1 MHRKKRLLQKKAL
14 HKVKTSRYAR
24 NPRIHG
30 GFFVPNLSK
39 QATIYAM
46 RLNPFRSSRKSSSSW
61 LKRETK
67 LAITGVVLIVFSLI
81 AFLSF
86 FSAAGPSGNIILFAL
101 RRLFGILGYVVPFC
115 LAYWGWYLLRSHEE
129 PMPRLRIV
137 GIALLAAGIL
147 GLFHIIGISQ
157 EDAYQIALDGRGG
170 GLIGF
175 FLSFP
180 MGRLFSSFASA
191 LIFLSACIVGIFLSF
206 NISPSDVK
214 QWLLL
219 LLPNKSEGDGD
230 DDSEDEEDDEEESR
244 GPLPLF
250 RVSRRV
256 ASAPAT
262 DPQQMKLE
270 ADQRRQEEEQKER
283 LRAQLRAANKQY
295 VPPSLDILHSSV
307 SKPDS
312 GNIDANK
319 QKIQST
325 LEKFGI
331 AVTMGKVSVGPT
343 VAQYTLRPEEG
354 VKIVRITALQN
365 DLALALAAHPI
376 RIEAPIPNTNMVGI
390 EIPNKDVSLVRL
402 KDLLADKGFQK
413 APSPLTIVMGK
424 DVTGSAQV
432 ATIESM
438 PHLLIAGATGSGKSI
453 FINTLI
459 LSLLYRNSP
468 AVVRMILV
476 DPKRVELSL
485 YNGIPHLL
493 TPVITEPDKTVNA
506 LKWAVKEMDRRYR
519 LLAESGSRNLP
530 SFNANHPDEAMPL
543 IVIVIDELADLM
555 ATHAR
560 DVEGMIV
567 RLAQMARAIGIH
579 LVLATQ
585 RPSVNVITGLIKANV
600 PARVAFNVASQI
612 DSRTILDGGG
622 AEKLLGS
629 GDMLYL
635 PGDRAK
641 PVRLQGG
648 FISEDEVRQVVKDLK
663 EKNPTEAQF
672 DDSIVTPQHGGS
684 GEAGDAADDVLFE
697 EAKRIV
703 TESGKAS
710 ASLLQRRLRVGYS
723 RAARLLDM
731 LEDNGVIGAQEGNR
745 PREVYAPVDEGY
757 GEPVASRSV
766 EEEEPEE
773 QFEPE
778 EETGDEDQ
786 W

>member
-1 MHRKKRLLQKKAL
+1 
-14 HKVKTSRYAR
+14 
-24 NPRIHG
+24 
-30 GFFVPNLSK
+30 
-39 QATIYAM
+39 M
-46 RLNPFRSSRKSSSSW
+46 RLNPFRSSRKKASPW
-61 LKRETK
+61 LKPAVRR
-67 LAITGVVLIVFSLI
+67 AVIGVILIVFSII
-81 AFLSF
+81 AVLSF
-86 FSAAGPSGNIILFAL
+86 FSAAGPSGNVILFSL
-101 RRLFGILGYVVPFC
+101 LRLFGRLGYLVPFGLSILG
-115 LAYWGWYLLRSHEE
+115 WKLLRSGDER
-129 PMPRLRIV
+129 MPRSRVV
-137 GIALLAAGIL
+137 GIFLLLVGLLGI
-147 GLFHIIGISQ
+147 FHVVGIPL
-157 EDAYQIALDGRGG
+157 EDAYQSALDGKGG
-170 GLIGF
+170 GLVGF

-180 MGRLFSSFASA
+180 MSRLFSSIAST
-191 LIFLSACIVGIFLSF
+191 LIFIAAFVVGVFLSF
-206 NISPSDVK
+206 NLSPIDAKDWMLSLWPKKGEVE
-214 QWLLL
+214 
-219 LLPNKSEGDGD
+219 EGQEALEEDGD
-230 DDSEDEEDDEEESR
+230 VQDTAT
-244 GPLPLF
+244 GTLPLF
-250 RVSRRV
+250 RISRKVS
-256 ASAPAT
+256 STAPA
-262 DPQQMKLE
+262 DPNQLKLE
-270 ADQRRQEEEQKER
+270 AAQREKEEEQKER
-283 LRAQLRAANKQY
+283 MRAQVKAANKKY
-295 VPPSLDILHSSV
+295 IPPSLDILHSSI

-312 GNIDANK
+312 GNIEVNK
-319 QKIQST
+319 LLIKTT

-331 AVTMGKVSVGPT
+331 NVTMGKVSVGPT
-343 VAQYTLRPEEG
+343 VAQYTLRPDEG

-365 DLALALAAHPI
+365 DLSLALAAHPI
-376 RIEAPIPNTNMVGI
+376 RIEAPIPNTNLVGI

-402 KDLLADKGFQK
+402 KDLLASKEFQK
-413 APSPLTIVMGK
+413 APSPLTIVLGK
-424 DVTGSAQV
+424 DVAGKSQV
-432 ATIESM
+432 GTIESM

-468 AVVRMILV
+468 ALVRMILV

-493 TPVITEPDKTVNA
+493 TPVIMEPDKTINA

-530 SFNANHPDEAMPL
+530 SFNANNPDEAMPL

-555 ATHAR
+555 ATHSR

-600 PARVAFNVASQI
+600 PARIAFNVASQI

-648 FISEDEVRQVVKDLK
+648 FISEEEVRQVVQDIQN
-663 EKNPTEAQF
+663 KNQIETEF
-672 DDSIVTPQHGGS
+672 DAAITSPSSGS
-684 GEAGDAADDVLFE
+684 GRGEAGEAGDDVLFE
-697 EAKRIV
+697 EAKKIV
-703 TESGKAS
+703 IDSGKAS

-731 LEDNGVIGAQEGNR
+731 LEEYGVISPQEGNK
-745 PREVYAPVDEGY
+745 PREIFRQSADQDGFGGVVPNFH
-757 GEPVASRSV
+757 EPSL
-766 EEEEPEE
+766 EEEAEPRISKSQEE
-773 QFEPE
+773 DP
-778 EETGDEDQ
+778 

>member
-1 MHRKKRLLQKKAL
+1 MDNDYLY
-14 HKVKTSRYAR
+14 SYAR
-24 NPRIHG
+24 VERFSLPGLFFMPKSPKYAIINP
-30 GFFVPNLSK
+30 
-39 QATIYAM
+39 M
-46 RLNPFRSSRKSSSSW
+46 RFNPFGSSRKKGTSW
-61 LKRETK
+61 LKPETK
-67 LAITGVVLIVFSLI
+67 RATVGILLIAFSII

-86 FSAAGPSGNIILFAL
+86 FSAAGPSGNVILFSL
-101 RRLFGILGYVVPFC
+101 RRLFGVLGYLVPFG
-115 LAYWGWYLLRSHEE
+115 LIALGWKLLRTSSE
-129 PMPRLRIV
+129 PMPRIRIV
-137 GIALLAAGIL
+137 GIFLLIAGLL
-147 GLFHIIGISQ
+147 GIFHVVGIPL
-157 EDAYQIALDGRGG
+157 EDAYQTALDGRGG

-175 FLSFP
+175 LLSFP
-180 MGRLFSSFASA
+180 MGRLFSGLASSF
-191 LIFLSACIVGIFLSF
+191 IFITAFVVGIFLSF
-206 NISPSDVK
+206 NLSPSDVK
-214 QWLLL
+214 EYALSLW
-219 LLPNKSEGDGD
+219 PGKVDGEETEE
-230 DDSEDEEDDEEESR
+230 DDSEEESEAQDNAP
-244 GPLPLF
+244 GTLPLF
-250 RVSRRV
+250 RISRKV
-256 ASAPAT
+256 ASTAPT
-262 DPQQMKLE
+262 DPNQLRLE
-270 ADQRRQEEEQKER
+270 AEQRAKEEEQKER
-283 LRAQLRAANKQY
+283 MRAQVKAANKKY
-295 VPPSLDILHSSV
+295 VPPSLDILHSSI

-312 GNIDANK
+312 GNIEANK
-319 QKIQST
+319 QQIKMT

-331 AVTMGKVSVGPT
+331 NVTMGKVSVGPT
-343 VAQYTLRPEEG
+343 VAQYTLRPEDG
-354 VKIVRITALQN
+354 VKIARITALQN

-376 RIEAPIPNTNMVGI
+376 RIEAPIPNTNLVGI

-402 KDLLADKGFQK
+402 KDLLASKEFQK
-413 APSPLTIVMGK
+413 APSPLTIVLGK
-424 DVTGSAQV
+424 DVAGKSQV
-432 ATIESM
+432 GTIGSM

-468 AVVRMILV
+468 ALVRMILV

-530 SFNANHPDEAMPL
+530 SFNANNPDEAMPL

-600 PARVAFNVASQI
+600 PARIAFNVASQI

-629 GDMLYL
+629 GDMLFL
-635 PGDRAK
+635 PGDRAT

-648 FISEDEVRQVVKDLK
+648 FISEEEVRQVVEDLK
-663 EKNPTEAQF
+663 EKNPMDTDF
-672 DDSIVTPQHGGS
+672 DDAIVSPAAGS
-684 GEAGDAADDVLFE
+684 GRGEAGEAGDDVLFE

-703 TESGKAS
+703 MESGKAS

-731 LEDNGVIGAQEGNR
+731 LEEYGVISPQEGNK
-745 PREVYAPVDEGY
+745 PREIFRQSADQDGFGGVVPNFH
-757 GEPVASRSV
+757 EPS
-766 EEEEPEE
+766 EEEKSAGES
-773 QFEPE
+773 
-778 EETGDEDQ
+778 GDDEK

>member
-1 MHRKKRLLQKKAL
+1 
-14 HKVKTSRYAR
+14 
-24 NPRIHG
+24 
-30 GFFVPNLSK
+30 
-39 QATIYAM
+39 M
-46 RLNPFRSSRKSSSSW
+46 RLNPFRSSRGKSSSW
-61 LKRETK
+61 LKPQAKRA
-67 LAITGVVLIVFSLI
+67 AIGVILIVFSVI
-81 AFLSF
+81 SFLSF
-86 FSAAGPSGNIILFAL
+86 FSAAGPSGNFILSAL
-101 RRLFGILGYVVPFC
+101 RLLFGVLGYLVPFC
-115 LAYWGWYLLRSHEE
+115 LAYTGWKLLHAQEE
-129 PMPRLRIV
+129 PMERIRIV
-137 GIALLAAGIL
+137 GILLLVVGL
-147 GLFHIIGISQ
+147 VGLFHVVGIPA
-157 EDAYQIALDGRGG
+157 EDAYQVALDGRGG

-175 FLSFP
+175 VLSFP
-180 MGRLFSSFASA
+180 MSRMFSGIASS
-191 LIFLSACIVGIFLSF
+191 LIFLAAFIVGIFLSF
-206 NISPSDVK
+206 NLSPGDVK
-214 QWLLL
+214 QYLLSL
-219 LLPNKSEGDGD
+219 WPQGGEEGED
-230 DDSEDEEDDEEESR
+230 DVVDEESADDESSS
-244 GPLPLF
+244 PLPLF
-250 RVSRRV
+250 RVSRKIS
-256 ASAPAT
+256 SAAAA
-262 DPQQMKLE
+262 DPNQLKLE
-270 ADQRRQEEEQKER
+270 EEQRAKEEEQKER
-283 LRAQLRAANKQY
+283 LRAQMRSANKKY
-295 VPPSLDILHSSV
+295 VPPSLDILHSSI

-312 GNIDANK
+312 GNVEANK
-319 QKIQST
+319 QKIKTT

-331 AVTMGKVSVGPT
+331 TVTMGKVSVGPT
-343 VAQYTLRPEEG
+343 VAQYTLRPDEG
-354 VKIVRITALQN
+354 VKLARITALQN

-402 KDLLADKGFQK
+402 KDLLASKSFQK
-413 APSPLTIVMGK
+413 APSPLTIVLGK
-424 DVTGSAQV
+424 DVAGAAQV
-432 ATIESM
+432 GTIESM

-468 AVVRMILV
+468 SLVRMILV

-493 TPVITEPDKTVNA
+493 TPVITEPEKTINA

-530 SFNANHPDEAMPL
+530 SFNANNPDEAMPL

-612 DSRTILDGGG
+612 DSRTILDAGG

-641 PVRLQGG
+641 PIRLQGG
-648 FISEDEVRQVVKDLK
+648 FVSEDEVRQVVNELK
-663 EKNPTEAQF
+663 ENNPIDVEF
-672 DDSIVTPQHGGS
+672 DETIVSPAHTGS
-684 GEAGDAADDVLFE
+684 GEAGDAGDDVLFE
-697 EAKRIV
+697 EAKRVVI
-703 TESGKAS
+703 ESGKAS

-731 LEDNGVIGAQEGNR
+731 LEEYGVIGAQEGNK
-745 PREVYAPVDEGY
+745 PREVLMASSEGFGDATGSVPIETDEEDMRQERQAE
-757 GEPVASRSV
+757 GE
-766 EEEEPEE
+766 
-773 QFEPE
+773 F
-778 EETGDEDQ
+778 GDDAR

>member
-1 MHRKKRLLQKKAL
+1 
-14 HKVKTSRYAR
+14 
-24 NPRIHG
+24 
-30 GFFVPNLSK
+30 
-39 QATIYAM
+39 M
-46 RLNPFRSSRKSSSSW
+46 RLNPFASSRKKSSPW
-61 LKRETK
+61 LKGETK
-67 LAITGVVLIVFSLI
+67 RAITGVVLIAFSVI
-81 AFLSF
+81 AFMSF
-86 FSAAGPSGNIILFAL
+86 FSAAGPSGNVILLFL
-101 RRLFGILGYVVPFC
+101 RRLFGVLGYLVPFG
-115 LAYWGWYLLRSHEE
+115 LTALGWKLLRVSSE
-129 PMPRLRIV
+129 PMPRSRIV
-137 GIALLAAGIL
+137 GIFLLIAGLL
-147 GLFHIIGISQ
+147 GIFHVVGIPL
-157 EDAYQIALDGRGG
+157 EDAYDAALEGRGG
-170 GLIGF
+170 GLLGF

-180 MGRLFSSFASA
+180 MGRLFSGLASS
-191 LIFLSACIVGIFLSF
+191 LIFITAFVVGVFLSF
-206 NISPSDVK
+206 NLSPHDVK
-214 QWLLL
+214 EWALSLWPSGEVGEEGEEGL
-219 LLPNKSEGDGD
+219 EGD
-230 DDSEDEEDDEEESR
+230 SETEDAAP
-244 GPLPLF
+244 GTLPLF
-250 RVSRRV
+250 RISRKV
-256 ASAPAT
+256 ASTAPV
-262 DPQQMKLE
+262 DPNQLKLDE
-270 ADQRRQEEEQKER
+270 EQRAKEEEQKER
-283 LRAQLRAANKQY
+283 MRAQVKAANKKY
-295 VPPSLDILHSSV
+295 VPPSLDILHSSI

-312 GNIDANK
+312 GNIEANK
-319 QKIQST
+319 QQIKTT

-331 AVTMGKVSVGPT
+331 NVTMGKVSVGPT
-343 VAQYTLRPEEG
+343 VAQYTLRPEDG

-376 RIEAPIPNTNMVGI
+376 RIEAPIPNTNLVGI

-402 KDLLADKGFQK
+402 KDLLASKEFQK
-413 APSPLTIVMGK
+413 APSPLTIVLGK
-424 DVTGSAQV
+424 DVAGRSQV
-432 ATIESM
+432 GTIGSM

-468 AVVRMILV
+468 ALVRMILV

-530 SFNANHPDEAMPL
+530 SFNANNPDEAMPL

-600 PARVAFNVASQI
+600 PARIAFNVASQI

-629 GDMLYL
+629 GDMLFL
-635 PGDRAK
+635 PGDRAT

-648 FISEDEVRQVVKDLK
+648 FISEEEVRQVVEDLK
-663 EKNPTEAQF
+663 EKNPTDMDF
-672 DDSIVTPQHGGS
+672 DDSIISSSAGAGR
-684 GEAGDAADDVLFE
+684 GEAGDAGDDVLFE

-703 TESGKAS
+703 MDSGKAS

-731 LEDNGVIGAQEGNR
+731 LEEYGVISPQEGNK
-745 PREVYAPVDEGY
+745 PREIFRQSADQDGFGGAIPNFHEG
-757 GEPVASRSV
+757 
-766 EEEEPEE
+766 EEESAAGESGE
-773 QFEPE
+773 QK
-778 EETGDEDQ
+778 

>member
-1 MHRKKRLLQKKAL
+1 M
-14 HKVKTSRYAR
+14 
-24 NPRIHG
+24 
-30 GFFVPNLSK
+30 
-39 QATIYAM
+39 
-46 RLNPFRSSRKSSSSW
+46 
-61 LKRETK
+61 
-67 LAITGVVLIVFSLI
+67 GVILIAFSII

-86 FSAAGPSGNIILFAL
+86 FKAAGPSGIFILLLL
-101 RRLFGILGYVVPFC
+101 RRLFGILGYIAPFVFIYMGIS
-115 LAYWGWYLLRSHEE
+115 LVRSREE
-129 PMPRLRIV
+129 PMPRIQKVGVLLLIAGVLGVFHVV
-137 GIALLAAGIL
+137 GIPV
-147 GLFHIIGISQ
+147 
-157 EDAYQIALDGRGG
+157 EDAYQVADEGRGG
-170 GLIGF
+170 GMIGF
-175 FLSFP
+175 LLAYPIS
-180 MGRLFSSFASA
+180 RAFSSIASS
-191 LIFLSACIVGIFLSF
+191 LIFLCAMGVGIFLTF
-206 NISPSDVK
+206 NISPSDVR
-214 QWLLL
+214 QYFASLWPIRRLA
-219 LLPNKSEGDGD
+219 EGEGEEGAL
-230 DDSEDEEDDEEESR
+230 DSESEDTFTQDTSKS
-244 GPLPLF
+244 PLPLF
-250 RVSRRV
+250 RVSRKV
-256 ASAPAT
+256 ASSAST
-262 DPQQMKLE
+262 DPAQLKLE
-270 ADQRRQEEEQKER
+270 AEQRAKEEDQKER
-283 LRAQLRAANKQY
+283 MRAQVRSANKKY
-295 VPPSLDILHSSV
+295 VPPSLDILHSSI

-312 GNIDANK
+312 GNVEANK
-319 QKIQST
+319 QKIQTT

-331 AVTMGKVSVGPT
+331 MVTMGKVSVGPT
-343 VAQYTLRPEEG
+343 VAQYTLRPDEG
-354 VKIVRITALQN
+354 VKLARITALQN

-402 KDLLADKGFQK
+402 KELLASKEFRQ
-413 APSPLTIVMGK
+413 APSPLTIVLGK
-424 DVTGSAQV
+424 DVAGQSQV
-432 ATIESM
+432 GTIESM

-468 AVVRMILV
+468 ALVRMILV

-530 SFNANHPDEAMPL
+530 SFNANNPDDAMPL

-555 ATHAR
+555 ATSAR

-600 PARVAFNVASQI
+600 PTRVAFNVASQI
-612 DSRTILDGGG
+612 DSRTILDAAG

-648 FISEDEVRQVVKDLK
+648 FISEEEVRQVVQDIRD
-663 EKNPTEAQF
+663 KNPIDPGH
-672 DDSIVTPQHGGS
+672 DDSIITPAHTGS
-684 GEAGDAADDVLFE
+684 NEAGDAGDDVLFE

-703 TESGKAS
+703 IESGKAS

-731 LEDNGVIGAQEGNR
+731 LEEYGVIGMQEGNK
-745 PREVYAPVDEGY
+745 PRDILMMSDEGF
-757 GEPVASRSV
+757 GDTLQENRVAPLEV
-766 EEEEPEE
+766 AEEESSKP
-773 QFEPE
+773 QSP
-778 EETGDEDQ
+778 

>member
-1 MHRKKRLLQKKAL
+1 MPKSPK
-14 HKVKTSRYAR
+14 YDII
-24 NPRIHG
+24 NP
-30 GFFVPNLSK
+30 
-39 QATIYAM
+39 M
-46 RLNPFRSSRKSSSSW
+46 RLNPFGSSRKKSTPW
-61 LKRETK
+61 LKPEAKRATS
-67 LAITGVVLIVFSLI
+67 GIVLI
-81 AFLSF
+81 AFSIIALLSF
-86 FSAAGPSGNIILFAL
+86 FSAAGPSGNVILFSL
-101 RRLFGILGYVVPFC
+101 RRLFGVLGYLVPFG
-115 LAYWGWYLLRSHEE
+115 LSALGWKLLRTSSE
-129 PMPRLRIV
+129 PMPRIRIV
-137 GIALLAAGIL
+137 GIFLLLAGLLGI
-147 GLFHIIGISQ
+147 FHVVGIPL
-157 EDAYQIALDGRGG
+157 EDAYQTALDGRGG
-170 GLIGF
+170 GLVGF
-175 FLSFP
+175 LLSFP
-180 MGRLFSSFASA
+180 MSRLFSGLASSF
-191 LIFLSACIVGIFLSF
+191 IFITAFVVGIFLSF
-206 NISPSDVK
+206 NLSPSEVK
-214 QWLLL
+214 EWALSLW
-219 LLPNKSEGDGD
+219 PGKVAEGEEGDGD
-230 DDSEDEEDDEEESR
+230 SLDEDSETQDNAP
-244 GPLPLF
+244 GTLPLF
-250 RVSRRV
+250 RISRKVS
-256 ASAPAT
+256 STAPT
-262 DPQQMKLE
+262 DPNQLKLE
-270 ADQRRQEEEQKER
+270 AEQRAKEEEQKER
-283 LRAQLRAANKQY
+283 MRAQVKAANKKY
-295 VPPSLDILHSSV
+295 VPPSLEILHSSI

-312 GNIDANK
+312 GNIEANK
-319 QKIQST
+319 QQIKTT

-331 AVTMGKVSVGPT
+331 NVTMGKVSVGPT
-343 VAQYTLRPEEG
+343 VAQYTLRPEDG

-376 RIEAPIPNTNMVGI
+376 RIEAPIPNTNLVGI

-402 KDLLADKGFQK
+402 KDLLSSKEFQK
-413 APSPLTIVMGK
+413 APSPLTIVLGK
-424 DVTGSAQV
+424 DVAGKSQV
-432 ATIESM
+432 GTIGSM

-468 AVVRMILV
+468 ALVRMILV

-530 SFNANHPDEAMPL
+530 SFNANNPDEAMPL

-560 DVEGMIV
+560 EVEGMIV

-600 PARVAFNVASQI
+600 PARIAFNVASQI

-629 GDMLYL
+629 GDMLFL
-635 PGDRAK
+635 PGDRAT

-648 FISEDEVRQVVKDLK
+648 FISEEEVRQVVEDLK
-663 EKNPTEAQF
+663 AKNPIEVDF
-672 DDSIVTPQHGGS
+672 DDAIISPAAGS
-684 GEAGDAADDVLFE
+684 GRGEAGEAGDDVLFE

-703 TESGKAS
+703 MESGKAS

-731 LEDNGVIGAQEGNR
+731 LEEYGVISPQEGNK
-745 PREVYAPVDEGY
+745 PREIFRQSADQDGFGGVVPNFHESTEEDGNG
-757 GEPVASRSV
+757 GESG
-766 EEEEPEE
+766 EEK
-773 QFEPE
+773 
-778 EETGDEDQ
+778 

>member
-1 MHRKKRLLQKKAL
+1 
-14 HKVKTSRYAR
+14 
-24 NPRIHG
+24 
-30 GFFVPNLSK
+30 
-39 QATIYAM
+39 M
-46 RLNPFRSSRKSSSSW
+46 RLNPFGSSRKKGTPW
-61 LKRETK
+61 LKPETK
-67 LAITGVVLIVFSLI
+67 RATIGVVLIAFSII

-86 FSAAGPSGNIILFAL
+86 FSAAGPSGNIILL
-101 RRLFGILGYVVPFC
+101 SLTRLFGVLGYLVPFG
-115 LAYWGWYLLRSHEE
+115 LIALGWKLLRTSSE
-129 PMPRLRIV
+129 PMPRIRIV
-137 GIALLAAGIL
+137 GIFLLIAGLL
-147 GLFHIIGISQ
+147 GIFHVVGIPL
-157 EDAYQIALDGRGG
+157 EDAYQTALDGRGG

-175 FLSFP
+175 LLSFP
-180 MGRLFSSFASA
+180 MGRLFSGIASSF
-191 LIFLSACIVGIFLSF
+191 IFITAFVVGVFLSF
-206 NISPSDVK
+206 NLSPTDVK
-214 QWLLL
+214 EYALSLW
-219 LLPNKSEGDGD
+219 PAKATGEEG
-230 DDSEDEEDDEEESR
+230 EEDALEEDAEAQDNAP
-244 GPLPLF
+244 GTLPLF
-250 RVSRRV
+250 RISRKVS
-256 ASAPAT
+256 STAPT
-262 DPQQMKLE
+262 DPNQLRLE
-270 ADQRRQEEEQKER
+270 AEQRAKEEEQKER
-283 LRAQLRAANKQY
+283 MRAQVKAANKKY
-295 VPPSLDILHSSV
+295 VPPSLDILHSSI

-312 GNIDANK
+312 GNIEANK
-319 QKIQST
+319 QQIKMT

-331 AVTMGKVSVGPT
+331 NVTMGKVSVGPT
-343 VAQYTLRPEEG
+343 VAQYTLRPEDG
-354 VKIVRITALQN
+354 VKIARITALQN

-376 RIEAPIPNTNMVGI
+376 RIEAPIPNTNLVGI

-402 KDLLADKGFQK
+402 KDLLASKEFQK
-413 APSPLTIVMGK
+413 APSPLTIVLGK
-424 DVTGSAQV
+424 DVAGKSQV
-432 ATIESM
+432 GTIGSM

-468 AVVRMILV
+468 ALVRMILV

-530 SFNANHPDEAMPL
+530 SFNANNPDEAMPL

-612 DSRTILDGGG
+612 DSRTILDSGG

-629 GDMLYL
+629 GDMLFL
-635 PGDRAK
+635 PGDRAT

-648 FISEDEVRQVVKDLK
+648 FISEEEVRQVVEDLK
-663 EKNPTEAQF
+663 EKNPMEADF
-672 DDSIVTPQHGGS
+672 DDSIVSAAPGS
-684 GEAGDAADDVLFE
+684 GRGEAGEAGDDVLFE

-703 TESGKAS
+703 MESGKAS

-731 LEDNGVIGAQEGNR
+731 LEEYGVISPQEGNK
-745 PREVYAPVDEGY
+745 PREIFRQSADQDGFGGVVPNFH
-757 GEPVASRSV
+757 
-766 EEEEPEE
+766 EESEDSNEERESGAEE
-773 QFEPE
+773 K
-778 EETGDEDQ
+778 

>member
-1 MHRKKRLLQKKAL
+1 
-14 HKVKTSRYAR
+14 
-24 NPRIHG
+24 
-30 GFFVPNLSK
+30 
-39 QATIYAM
+39 
-46 RLNPFRSSRKSSSSW
+46 
-61 LKRETK
+61 
-67 LAITGVVLIVFSLI
+67 FS
-81 AFLSF
+81 
-86 FSAAGPSGNIILFAL
+86 L
-101 RRLFGILGYVVPFC
+101 RRLFGILGYLVPFG
-115 LAYWGWYLLRSHEE
+115 LAVLGYKLLRTNSE
-129 PMPRLRIV
+129 PMPRGR
-137 GIALLAAGIL
+137 
-147 GLFHIIGISQ
+147 IIGIYLLLAGLFGVFHIVGTPL
-157 EDAYQIALDGRGG
+157 EDAYQNALDGRGG

-180 MGRLFSSFASA
+180 MARLFDQIASA
-191 LIFLSACIVGIFLSF
+191 LIFSTACVVGVFLSF
-206 NISPSDVK
+206 NLSPSEAK
-214 QWLLL
+214 NWMLSLW
-219 LLPNKSEGDGD
+219 PKKTESEEGQ
-230 DDSEDEEDDEEESR
+230 EVFEEDTEVLDTAS
-244 GPLPLF
+244 GTLPLF
-250 RVSRRV
+250 RISRKISSVS
-256 ASAPAT
+256 PT
-262 DPQQMKLE
+262 DPNQLKL
-270 ADQRRQEEEQKER
+270 QEEQRAKEEDQKER
-283 LRAQLRAANKQY
+283 MRAQVKAANKKY
-295 VPPSLDILHSSV
+295 VPPSLNILHSSI

-312 GNIDANK
+312 GNIEANK
-319 QKIQST
+319 AQIKTT

-331 AVTMGKVSVGPT
+331 NVTMGKVSVGPT
-343 VAQYTLRPEEG
+343 VAQYTLRPDEG

-365 DLALALAAHPI
+365 DLSLALAAHPI

-402 KDLLADKGFQK
+402 KDLLASKDFQK
-413 APSPLTIVMGK
+413 APSPLTIVLGK
-424 DVTGSAQV
+424 DVSGQSQV
-432 ATIESM
+432 GTIASM

-468 AVVRMILV
+468 SLVRMILV

-530 SFNANHPDEAMPL
+530 SFNANNPDEAIPL

-600 PARVAFNVASQI
+600 PARIAFNVASQI

-648 FISEDEVRQVVKDLK
+648 FISEEEVRQVVEDLRA
-663 EKNPTEAQF
+663 KNPIETDH
-672 DDSIVTPQHGGS
+672 DDTIISPAHGGS
-684 GEAGDAADDVLFE
+684 GEAGDVGDDVLFE

-703 TESGKAS
+703 MESGKAS

-731 LEDNGVIGAQEGNR
+731 LEEYGIISPQDGNK
-745 PREVYAPVDEGY
+745 PREIFRQSADQDGF
-757 GEPVASRSV
+757 GGAIGNFHEPVEEV
-766 EEEEPEE
+766 EVQEEK
-773 QFEPE
+773 
-778 EETGDEDQ
+778 

>member
-1 MHRKKRLLQKKAL
+1 M
-14 HKVKTSRYAR
+14 
-24 NPRIHG
+24 
-30 GFFVPNLSK
+30 
-39 QATIYAM
+39 
-46 RLNPFRSSRKSSSSW
+46 
-61 LKRETK
+61 
-67 LAITGVVLIVFSLI
+67 IVFSLI
-81 AFLSF
+81 ALLSF
-86 FSAAGPSGNIILFAL
+86 FSAAGPFGNFILFSL
-101 RRLFGILGYVVPFC
+101 RRLFGILGYLVPFA
-115 LAYWGWYLLRSHEE
+115 LAALGWKWLKAGGEQ
-129 PMPRLRIV
+129 MPRSRII
-137 GIALLAAGIL
+137 GICLLAAGLL
-147 GLFHIIGISQ
+147 GTFHVIGIPL
-157 EDAYQIALDGRGG
+157 EDAYQYALDGKGG
-170 GLIGF
+170 GLLGF

-180 MGRLFSSFASA
+180 MSQLFSEIASS
-191 LIFLSACIVGIFLSF
+191 LIFLAAVIVGFFLAF
-206 NISPSDVK
+206 NVSPNDAKEWFRSLWPKADATVV
-214 QWLLL
+214 
-219 LLPNKSEGDGD
+219 EGDTV
-230 DDSEDEEDDEEESR
+230 EEDGDMQDAVT
-244 GPLPLF
+244 GTLPLF
-250 RVSRRV
+250 RISRKV
-256 ASAPAT
+256 ASASPI
-262 DPQQMKLE
+262 DPNQLKME
-270 ADQRRQEEEQKER
+270 AEQRAKEEEQKER
-283 LRAQLRAANKQY
+283 IRAQVKSANKKY
-295 VPPSLDILHSSV
+295 VLPSLDILHSSI

-312 GNIDANK
+312 GNIEANK
-319 QKIQST
+319 LLIKTT

-331 AVTMGKVSVGPT
+331 NVTMGKVSVGPT
-343 VAQYTLRPEEG
+343 VAQYTLRPDEG

-365 DLALALAAHPI
+365 DLSLALAAHPI
-376 RIEAPIPNTNMVGI
+376 RIEAPIPNTNLVGI

-402 KDLLADKGFQK
+402 KDLLSSKEFQK
-413 APSPLTIVMGK
+413 SPSPLTIVLGK
-424 DVTGSAQV
+424 DVAGISQV
-432 ATIESM
+432 GTIGSM

-468 AVVRMILV
+468 SLVRMILV

-493 TPVITEPDKTVNA
+493 TPVITEPDKTINA

-519 LLAESGSRNLP
+519 LLAETGSRNLP
-530 SFNANHPDEAMPL
+530 SFNANNPDEAMPL

-600 PARVAFNVASQI
+600 PARIAFNVASQI

-648 FISEDEVRQVVKDLK
+648 FISEEEVRQVVQDLR
-663 EKNPTEAQF
+663 EKNPHETEF
-672 DDSIVTPQHGGS
+672 DDTIISPAHAGS
-684 GEAGDAADDVLFE
+684 GEAGDAGDDALFE
-697 EAKRIV
+697 EAKKIV

-731 LEDNGVIGAQEGNR
+731 LEDYGVIGAQDGNK
-745 PREVYAPVDEGY
+745 PREIIMQAPNEGF
-757 GEPVASRSV
+757 GEVIPNFHEPV
-766 EEEEPEE
+766 ENPEVH
-773 QFEPE
+773 
-778 EETGDEDQ
+778 EDQ
-786 W
+786 EGEKEW

>member
-1 MHRKKRLLQKKAL
+1 
-14 HKVKTSRYAR
+14 
-24 NPRIHG
+24 
-30 GFFVPNLSK
+30 
-39 QATIYAM
+39 M
-46 RLNPFRSSRKSSSSW
+46 RLNPFKKASKRGNSPW
-61 LKRETK
+61 LKPQTK
-67 LAITGVVLIVFSLI
+67 RATIGVILIAFSII

-86 FSAAGPSGNIILFAL
+86 FKAAGPSGIFILLLL
-101 RRLFGILGYVVPFC
+101 RRLFGILGYIAPFVFIYMGIS
-115 LAYWGWYLLRSHEE
+115 LVRSREE
-129 PMPRLRIV
+129 PMPRIQKVGVLLLIAGVLGVFHVV
-137 GIALLAAGIL
+137 GIPV
-147 GLFHIIGISQ
+147 
-157 EDAYQIALDGRGG
+157 EDAYQVADEGRGG
-170 GLIGF
+170 GMIGF
-175 FLSFP
+175 LLAYPIS
-180 MGRLFSSFASA
+180 RAFSSIASS
-191 LIFLSACIVGIFLSF
+191 LIFLCAMGVGIFLTF
-206 NISPSDVK
+206 NISPSDVR
-214 QWLLL
+214 QYFASLWPIRRLA
-219 LLPNKSEGDGD
+219 EGEGEEGAL
-230 DDSEDEEDDEEESR
+230 DSESEDTFTQDTSKS
-244 GPLPLF
+244 PLPLF
-250 RVSRRV
+250 RVSRKV
-256 ASAPAT
+256 ASSAST
-262 DPQQMKLE
+262 DPAQLKLE
-270 ADQRRQEEEQKER
+270 AEQRAKEEDQKER
-283 LRAQLRAANKQY
+283 MRAQVRSANKKY
-295 VPPSLDILHSSV
+295 VPPSLDILHSSI

-312 GNIDANK
+312 GNVEANK
-319 QKIQST
+319 QKIQTT

-331 AVTMGKVSVGPT
+331 MVTMGKVSVGPT
-343 VAQYTLRPEEG
+343 VAQYTLRPDEG
-354 VKIVRITALQN
+354 VKLARITALQN

-402 KDLLADKGFQK
+402 KELLASKEFRQ
-413 APSPLTIVMGK
+413 APSPLTIVLGK
-424 DVTGSAQV
+424 DVAGQSQV
-432 ATIESM
+432 GTIESM

-468 AVVRMILV
+468 ALVRMILV

-530 SFNANHPDEAMPL
+530 SFNANNPDDAMPL

-555 ATHAR
+555 ATSAR

-600 PARVAFNVASQI
+600 PTRVAFNVASQI
-612 DSRTILDGGG
+612 DSRTILDAAG

-648 FISEDEVRQVVKDLK
+648 FISEEEVRQVVQDIRD
-663 EKNPTEAQF
+663 KNPIDPGH
-672 DDSIVTPQHGGS
+672 DDSIITPAHTGS
-684 GEAGDAADDVLFE
+684 NEAGDAGDDVLFE

-703 TESGKAS
+703 IESGKAS

-731 LEDNGVIGAQEGNR
+731 LEEYGVIGMQEGNK
-745 PREVYAPVDEGY
+745 PRDILMMSDEGF
-757 GEPVASRSV
+757 GDTLQENRVAPLEV
-766 EEEEPEE
+766 AEEESSKP
-773 QFEPE
+773 QSP
-778 EETGDEDQ
+778 

>member
-1 MHRKKRLLQKKAL
+1 
-14 HKVKTSRYAR
+14 
-24 NPRIHG
+24 
-30 GFFVPNLSK
+30 
-39 QATIYAM
+39 M
-46 RLNPFRSSRKSSSSW
+46 RLNPFRSSRKKSAPW
-61 LKRETK
+61 LKPAARRA
-67 LAITGVVLIVFSLI
+67 AIGVILIVFSII

-86 FSAAGPSGNIILFAL
+86 FSAAGPSGNVILFSL
-101 RRLFGILGYVVPFC
+101 RRLFGILGYLAPFGFSM
-115 LAYWGWYLLRSHEE
+115 LGYKLLRSNDD
-129 PMPRLRIV
+129 PMPRSRM
-137 GIALLAAGIL
+137 
-147 GLFHIIGISQ
+147 IGIFLLLTGLLGIFHVIGIPL
-157 EDAYQIALDGRGG
+157 EDAYQVALDGRGG
-170 GLIGF
+170 GLVGF

-180 MGRLFSSFASA
+180 MSRLFSGIATS
-191 LIFLSACIVGIFLSF
+191 LIFIAAFVVGVFLSF
-206 NISPSDVK
+206 NISPSDAK
-214 QWLLL
+214 EWLLSL
-219 LLPNKSEGDGD
+219 WPKKIEVGEEG
-230 DDSEDEEDDEEESR
+230 EEVLEEDAEAPET
-244 GPLPLF
+244 GNGTLPLF
-250 RVSRRV
+250 RISRKI
-256 ASAPAT
+256 SSTSPTPA
-262 DPQQMKLE
+262 DPNQLKL
-270 ADQRRQEEEQKER
+270 QEEQRAKEEDQKER
-283 LRAQLRAANKQY
+283 MRAQVKAANKKY
-295 VPPSLDILHSSV
+295 VPPSLDILHSSI

-312 GNIDANK
+312 GNIEANK
-319 QKIQST
+319 TLIKST

-331 AVTMGKVSVGPT
+331 NVTMGKVSVGPT

-365 DLALALAAHPI
+365 DLSLALAAHPI
-376 RIEAPIPNTNMVGI
+376 RIEAPIPNTNLVGI

-402 KDLLADKGFQK
+402 KDLLVSKDFQK
-413 APSPLTIVMGK
+413 APSPLTIVLGK
-424 DVTGSAQV
+424 DVAGQSQV
-432 ATIESM
+432 GTIASM

-468 AVVRMILV
+468 SLVRMILV

-530 SFNANHPDEAMPL
+530 SFNANNPDEAMPL

-612 DSRTILDGGG
+612 DSRTILDSGG

-648 FISEDEVRQVVKDLK
+648 FISEEEVRQVVEDLR
-663 EKNPTEAQF
+663 EKNPIETEF
-672 DDSIVTPQHGGS
+672 DDSIISPARGGS
-684 GEAGDAADDVLFE
+684 GEAGDAGDDVMFE

-703 TESGKAS
+703 IESGKAS
-710 ASLLQRRLRVGYS
+710 ASYLQRRLRIGYS

-731 LEDNGVIGAQEGNR
+731 LEEYGVISPADGNK
-745 PREVYAPVDEGY
+745 PREIFRQSSDQDGFGGAIGNFH
-757 GEPVASRSV
+757 EPVESADVPSISEPRGEAR
-766 EEEEPEE
+766 EEK
-773 QFEPE
+773 
-778 EETGDEDQ
+778 

>member
-1 MHRKKRLLQKKAL
+1 M
-14 HKVKTSRYAR
+14 
-24 NPRIHG
+24 PRIQK
-30 GFFVPNLSK
+30 V
-39 QATIYAM
+39 
-46 RLNPFRSSRKSSSSW
+46 
-61 LKRETK
+61 
-67 LAITGVVLIVFSLI
+67 GVLLLI
-81 AFLSF
+81 A
-86 FSAAGPSGNIILFAL
+86 GV
-101 RRLFGILGYVVPFC
+101 LGVFHV
-115 LAYWGWYLLRSHEE
+115 
-129 PMPRLRIV
+129 V
-137 GIALLAAGIL
+137 GIPV
-147 GLFHIIGISQ
+147 
-157 EDAYQIALDGRGG
+157 EDAYQVADEGRGG
-170 GLIGF
+170 GMIGF
-175 FLSFP
+175 LLAYPIS
-180 MGRLFSSFASA
+180 RAFSSIASS
-191 LIFLSACIVGIFLSF
+191 LIFLCAMGVGIFLTF
-206 NISPSDVK
+206 NISPSDVR
-214 QWLLL
+214 QYFASLWPIRRLA
-219 LLPNKSEGDGD
+219 EGEGEEGAL
-230 DDSEDEEDDEEESR
+230 DSESEDTFTQDTSKS
-244 GPLPLF
+244 PLPLF
-250 RVSRRV
+250 RVSRKV
-256 ASAPAT
+256 ASSAST
-262 DPQQMKLE
+262 DPAQLKLE
-270 ADQRRQEEEQKER
+270 AEQRAKEEDQKER
-283 LRAQLRAANKQY
+283 MRAQVRSANKKY
-295 VPPSLDILHSSV
+295 VPPSLDILHSSI

-312 GNIDANK
+312 GNVEANK
-319 QKIQST
+319 QKIQTT

-331 AVTMGKVSVGPT
+331 MVTMGKVSVGPT
-343 VAQYTLRPEEG
+343 VAQYTLRPDEG
-354 VKIVRITALQN
+354 VKLARITALQN

-402 KDLLADKGFQK
+402 KELLASKEFRQ
-413 APSPLTIVMGK
+413 APSPLTIVLGK
-424 DVTGSAQV
+424 DVAGQSQV
-432 ATIESM
+432 GTIESM

-468 AVVRMILV
+468 ALVRMILV

-530 SFNANHPDEAMPL
+530 SFNANNPDDAMPL

-555 ATHAR
+555 ATSAR

-600 PARVAFNVASQI
+600 PTRVAFNVASQI
-612 DSRTILDGGG
+612 DSRTILDAAG

-648 FISEDEVRQVVKDLK
+648 FISEEEVRQVVQDIRD
-663 EKNPTEAQF
+663 KNPIDPGH
-672 DDSIVTPQHGGS
+672 DDSIITPAHTGS
-684 GEAGDAADDVLFE
+684 NEAGDAGDDVLFE

-703 TESGKAS
+703 IESGKAS

-731 LEDNGVIGAQEGNR
+731 LEEYGVIGMQEGNK
-745 PREVYAPVDEGY
+745 PRDILMMSDEGF
-757 GEPVASRSV
+757 GDTLQENRVAPLEV
-766 EEEEPEE
+766 AEEESSKP
-773 QFEPE
+773 QSP
-778 EETGDEDQ
+778 

>member
-1 MHRKKRLLQKKAL
+1 
-14 HKVKTSRYAR
+14 
-24 NPRIHG
+24 
-30 GFFVPNLSK
+30 
-39 QATIYAM
+39 M
-46 RLNPFRSSRKSSSSW
+46 RLNPFSSSRKKSAPW
-61 LKRETK
+61 LRSESKW
-67 LAITGVVLIVFSLI
+67 AATGVILIAFSLI
-81 AFLSF
+81 SLLSF
-86 FSAAGPSGNIILFAL
+86 FSAAGPSGNVILFSL
-101 RRLFGILGYVVPFC
+101 RRLFGILGYLVPFG
-115 LAYWGWYLLRSHEE
+115 LLILGWKFLRTHSE
-129 PMPRLRIV
+129 PMPRTRIV
-137 GIALLAAGIL
+137 GILLFIAGIL
-147 GLFHIIGISQ
+147 GLFHIVGFPL
-157 EDAYQIALDGRGG
+157 EDAYQRALDGKGG

-180 MGRLFSSFASA
+180 MGRLFSRVASS
-191 LIFLSACIVGIFLSF
+191 LIFLAAFIVGVFLSF
-206 NISPSDVK
+206 NVSPSDFW
-214 QWLLL
+214 QWLLSL
-219 LLPNKSEGDGD
+219 WPKK
-230 DDSEDEEDDEEESR
+230 EESEE
-244 GPLPLF
+244 GEEALVETEDAQDVQSGTLPLF
-250 RVSRRV
+250 RISRKI
-256 ASAPAT
+256 ASSTPS
-262 DPQQMKLE
+262 DPNQLKLE
-270 ADQRRQEEEQKER
+270 AEQRAKEEDQKER
-283 LRAQLRAANKQY
+283 MRAQVKAANKKY
-295 VPPSLDILHSSV
+295 IPPSLDILHSSI

-312 GNIDANK
+312 GNIEANK
-319 QKIQST
+319 ALIKTT

-331 AVTMGKVSVGPT
+331 NVTMGKVSVGPT
-343 VAQYTLRPEEG
+343 VAQYTLRPDEG

-365 DLALALAAHPI
+365 DLSLALAAHPI
-376 RIEAPIPNTNMVGI
+376 RIEAPIPNTNLVGI

-402 KDLLADKGFQK
+402 KDLLASKDFQK
-413 APSPLTIVMGK
+413 APSPLTIVLGK
-424 DVTGSAQV
+424 DVAGASQV
-432 ATIESM
+432 GTIASM

-468 AVVRMILV
+468 SLVRMILV

-530 SFNANHPDEAMPL
+530 SFNANNPDEAMPL

-555 ATHAR
+555 ATHSR
-560 DVEGMIV
+560 EVEGMIV

-600 PARVAFNVASQI
+600 PARIAFNVASQI

-648 FISEDEVRQVVKDLK
+648 FISEDEVRQVVQDLRD
-663 EKNPTEAQF
+663 KNPIEADF
-672 DDSIVTPQHGGS
+672 DDAIISSPHAGS
-684 GEAGDAADDVLFE
+684 GEAGDVGDDVLFE
-697 EAKRIV
+697 EAKNIV
-703 TESGKAS
+703 MESGKAS

-731 LEDNGVIGAQEGNR
+731 LEEYGVISPQEGNK
-745 PREVYAPVDEGY
+745 PREIIRQAADEGF
-757 GEPVASRSV
+757 GGVIPNFHEPAEV
-766 EEEEPEE
+766 EDNGGGQGVERE
-773 QFEPE
+773 
-778 EETGDEDQ
+778 